1 MQVVVHSSLKNS
13 ARKVFGSLVVAV
25 AILVA
30 GCHRNPLDSGYGL
43 SWVSLTS
50 EPGSTALSA
59 AAPADY
65 TSYVVTID
73 SIVLNRSDGAQVE
86 ALATPE
92 IVDFTQL
99 KNVSELWGTATIP
112 TGTYVSAIITV
123 DYTSAVISVMVNGV
137 PTLATVQNTAGQS
150 NTPATATAAA
160 VSNVTT
166 FEVAVAFDPAN
177 PLVITPT
184 YATTSAV
191 PLVLDLDL
199 AASGYVNLNGGAP
212 IAVVNPYFT
221 ASVLPPN
228 TNLTRVR
235 GPMINT
241 NVSLGTYTVYVR
253 PFYDEENN
261 LGSLSLFNTPD
272 TIYTING
279 VPYVGAAGITALAQ
293 LSAGS
298 TVTAAYTTFTP
309 DYNAANGAYAG
320 TFYPVYVIAGS
331 TLEDIYTEGIV
342 GDVIAR
348 NGNTLTLRGSTLIL
362 NTADLSYF
370 CVSGNIYCDTTDT
383 QVLLGSGTLVTADDT
398 TLTGLNSSSI
408 AVGQRIQARGVC
420 ADQGTECTGS
430 TIVIDS
436 TGTSATNTGS
446 VRLLSTQLWGP
457 LVSSASGSLVMN
469 VEAINDWPVSNYSF
483 AGNGSAATP
492 VPTSFT
498 VDTATL
504 GIPADAVAGSPV
516 WVNGLFAPFGTAP
529 PEFTASAVNSE
540 SSVQVAGGT
549 LTAPGTQTCG
559 LGSQV
564 CEPATLRVLYDFSTS
579 NGVTAPFTG
588 LSNAGFSIDL
598 TNAALVSAVIR
609 IGPENIDLHSLPAS
623 PQIVPTTLT
632 ATSTFAPLFT
642 VGNPGTSTITP
653 ASTVTPA
660 PTALSAFS
668 AFPAFV
674 TELNSSISATNSV
687 IEVTAR
693 GVYDRVNNVFAAT
706 TVNVVL

>member
-1 MQVVVHSSLKNS
+1 M
-13 ARKVFGSLVVAV
+13 VAV

-50 EPGSTALSA
+50 EPGSTTLSA

-65 TSYVVTID
+65 TSYIVTID
-73 SIVLNRSDGAQVE
+73 SIVLNRSDGQQFE

-92 IVDFTQL
+92 IVDFAQL

-112 TGTYVSAIITV
+112 TGTYVSALITV

-137 PTLATVQNTAGQS
+137 PTLATVQNTAGAT

-191 PLVLDLDL
+191 PLALDLDL

-228 TNLTRVR
+228 TNLIRVR

-241 NVSLGTYTVYVR
+241 NVSLGTYTVYLR
-253 PFYDEENN
+253 PFYDEDNN
-261 LGSLSLFNTPD
+261 LGSLSLFNTAN

-362 NTADLSYF
+362 NTADLSYY
-370 CVSGNIYCDTTDT
+370 CVSGNLGCDVTDT

-420 ADQGTECTGS
+420 ADQGTQCTGP
-430 TIVIDS
+430 TIAIDS
-436 TGTSATNTGS
+436 TGTTATNTGS

-498 VDTATL
+498 VDTGTL
-504 GIPADAVAGSPV
+504 GLPADAVAGNPL

-564 CEPATLRVLYDFSTS
+564 CEPATLRVLYNFSTG

-588 LSNAGFSIDL
+588 LSNTGFSIDL
-598 TNAALVSAVIR
+598 TNTALVSAVIR

-623 PQIVPTTLT
+623 PEIVPTTLT
-632 ATSTFAPLFT
+632 ATSTFAPLYT
-642 VGNPGTSTITP
+642 VGNPGSSTITT
-653 ASTVTPA
+653 ASTVTTA
-660 PTALSAFS
+660 ATALSAFS
-668 AFPAFV
+668 SFPAFV
-674 TELNSSISATNSV
+674 AEFNSSVSAATNSV

-693 GVYDRVNNVFAAT
+693 GVYDRANNVFTAT